1 MGQVLLTFEIMPDG
15 LEVDLNG
22 MRKNVEAKLKSYC
35 KIEQV
40 EVKPIAF
47 GLSALMMN
55 AWSRTLP
62 LCRMCRMRACLP
74 LTKSK
79 PVISSFADCRLPAT
93 L

>member
-55 AWSRTLP
+55 IVVEDVEGMMERVEQDIASVPDVQNAR
-62 LCRMCRMRACLP
+62 
-74 LTKSK
+74 
-79 PVISSFADCRLPAT
+79 VFALNKI
-93 L
+93 